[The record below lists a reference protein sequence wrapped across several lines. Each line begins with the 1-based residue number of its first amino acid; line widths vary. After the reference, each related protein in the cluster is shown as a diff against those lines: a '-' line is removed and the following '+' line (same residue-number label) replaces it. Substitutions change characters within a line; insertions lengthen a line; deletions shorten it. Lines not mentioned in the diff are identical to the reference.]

1 MVNFMPNTLP
11 EGVPRGGEN
20 IFDMLMIPG
29 PDSSDSVA
37 WPEATMSFDLSAP
50 LIDFP
55 APVPNSPLPH
65 RPPEKDSSGK
75 SCTGGFCA
83 KDCNCPTSDGSSSS
97 TTACTEAYKMVLQ
110 YNHKGLDM
118 VEINIRLWSGF
129 KAGNQGCGGCTV
141 DNKVLFDLLG
151 YISI

>member
-1 MVNFMPNTLP
+1 MFDSMPNVPP
-11 EGVPRGGEN
+11 ESMPRGDEN
-20 IFDMLMIPG
+20 IFDMLVIPEAEV
-29 PDSSDSVA
+29 SDSIA
-37 WPEATMSFDLSAP
+37 LPDATPSFDISAP
-50 LIDFP
+50 LIDIP
-55 APVPNSPLPH
+55 TLVQNSPFLQM
-65 RPPEKDSSGK
+65 PPERGSSDK

-83 KDCNCPTSDGSSSS
+83 EDCNCPTSNGSTCS

-110 YNHKGLDM
+110 YNRKGLDM

-129 KAGNQGCGGCTV
+129 RAGKEGCGGCTV